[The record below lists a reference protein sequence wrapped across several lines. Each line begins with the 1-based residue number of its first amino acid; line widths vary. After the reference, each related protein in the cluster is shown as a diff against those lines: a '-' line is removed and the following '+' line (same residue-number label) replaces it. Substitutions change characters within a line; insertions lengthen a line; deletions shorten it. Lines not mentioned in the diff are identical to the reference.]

1 MSDPD
6 LQMGKKGKGGRE
18 GEGRLTIR
26 CRVVATM
33 TRSSANLFSG
43 LSSILNA
50 LPKHR
55 SPRISIAR

>member
-1 MSDPD
+1 
-6 LQMGKKGKGGRE
+6 
-18 GEGRLTIR
+18 
-26 CRVVATM
+26 M

-50 LPKHR
+50 FPKHR